1 MPLQALTT
9 KKNYQEDYQISIYK
23 VQKLLIDTDV
33 ILDFFFDRK
42 PYSDYASQLFSLCE
56 LKKVMGFV
64 TPVICSNVYYIL
76 RQNAPHDKVIAK
88 LKQLLMIL
96 NVLLM
101 DEEVVH
107 HALNSGFRD
116 FEDALQNAAAIRA
129 KHINAILTRN
139 VKDYKKS
146 ELGIMTPE
154 DYLKQL
160 IH

>member
-1 MPLQALTT
+1 
-9 KKNYQEDYQISIYK
+9 

-42 PYSDYASQLFSLCE
+42 PYSDSASQVLSLCE
-56 LKKVMGFV
+56 TEKIMGFI

-76 RQNAPHDKVIAK
+76 RQTAAHDKVIEK

-96 NVLLM
+96 NVLAM
-101 DEEVVH
+101 DKDVVLQ
-107 HALNSGFRD
+107 ALNSGFRD
-116 FEDALQNAAAIRA
+116 FEDALQYAAAIRT

-146 ELGIMTPE
+146 ELGVMTPD

-160 IH
+160 SNRI

>member
-1 MPLQALTT
+1 M
-9 KKNYQEDYQISIYK
+9 
-23 VQKLLIDTDV
+23 QKLLIDTDV

-42 PYSDYASQLFSLCE
+42 PYSDCASQVLSLCE
-56 LKKVMGFV
+56 TEKIMGFI

-76 RQNAPHDKVIAK
+76 RQTAPHDKVIEK

-96 NVLLM
+96 NVLAM
-101 DEEVVH
+101 DKDVILQ
-107 HALNSGFRD
+107 ALNSDFRD
-116 FEDALQNAAAIRA
+116 FEDALQYAAAIRT

-146 ELGIMTPE
+146 ELGVMTPD

-160 IH
+160 SNSI